1 MQLAR
6 VVVNWSG
13 PSVKGLAV
21 NVLHFA
27 GDGSPPDPAAIKNAY
42 AAIGSILPG
51 DVRVTIPNSGEVI
64 EDTTGTLLSVWTGAG
79 GGTVTGGLTQTAAAG
94 VGACA
99 SWKTGGIVN
108 GRTLRGRTFIAPLA
122 TSSYETDGTLSPTAV
137 TGMNAFI
144 TGMLASGPLAVW
156 HRPTTPGGSDGNSY
170 GVIAGSVRDRA
181 AFLSS
186 RRD

>member
-79 GGTVTGGLTQTAAAG
+79 GGTVTGGLTQAAAAG

-99 SWKTGGIVN
+99 SWKTGGIIN

-122 TSSYETDGTLSPTAV
+122 TSSYETDGTLSPTV
-137 TGMNAFI
+137 ITGMNAFI
-144 TGMLASGPLAVW
+144 AGLMGSGPRAVW
-156 HRPTTPGGSDGNSY
+156 HRPPTTGGSDGNSD